1 MAVTWYITLAELA
14 DRPGAVELSQVT
26 QLPGKP
32 PARPELLDAVLRG
45 EETTS
50 WPPAEVAVALEVVER
65 IGSAVEEAQNLIDGY
80 LRQRGYTLPLV
91 KVHPILSSWG
101 RSVVRYKLHQ
111 HRISDERTD
120 PIVRDYRD
128 AMKLMEQ
135 LANGKFSLGTT
146 DTQKPAGGPPMVDG
160 PGRTFSMDS
169 LRDFGK

>member
-1 MAVTWYITLAELA
+1 M
-14 DRPGAVELSQVT
+14 
-26 QLPGKP
+26 
-32 PARPELLDAVLRG
+32 
-45 EETTS
+45 
-50 WPPAEVAVALEVVER
+50 VER
-65 IGSAVEEAQNLIDGY
+65 IGGAVEEAQNLIDGY

-135 LANGKFSLGTT
+135 LANGKFSLGAT